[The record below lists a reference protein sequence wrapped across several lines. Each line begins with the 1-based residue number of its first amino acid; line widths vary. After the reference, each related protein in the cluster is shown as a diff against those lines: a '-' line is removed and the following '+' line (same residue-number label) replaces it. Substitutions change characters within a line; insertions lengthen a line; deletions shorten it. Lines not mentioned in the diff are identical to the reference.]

1 MTTACAPPSLCFPD
15 TALNCPN
22 SSKIYK
28 VRFTLSQ
35 FTVRQADI
43 LLRRQIF
50 DIFRG
55 RVGFRPSPNRWATC
69 AGKPLTATSSR
80 LRDGKRGRGQK
91 KKKTGSSDI
100 SEGRAHSSQAHSLF
114 LMRRQQRASDY
125 NNCLLLGVEH
135 LLSRR
140 AGQWAGIIRG
150 LYRYR

>member
-1 MTTACAPPSLCFPD
+1 MTTACAPPCLCFPD

-28 VRFTLSQ
+28 VRFL
-35 FTVRQADI
+35 
-43 LLRRQIF
+43 
-50 DIFRG
+50 
-55 RVGFRPSPNRWATC
+55 
-69 AGKPLTATSSR
+69 
-80 LRDGKRGRGQK
+80 
-91 KKKTGSSDI
+91 
-100 SEGRAHSSQAHSLF
+100 SSQCNRQTFSYGDKFSTFFGGGVASVHPQTDGRRALGNLCRQPVCASAMGNADEGKKNNRKNGFFRHQRGTRAFITGTLPF